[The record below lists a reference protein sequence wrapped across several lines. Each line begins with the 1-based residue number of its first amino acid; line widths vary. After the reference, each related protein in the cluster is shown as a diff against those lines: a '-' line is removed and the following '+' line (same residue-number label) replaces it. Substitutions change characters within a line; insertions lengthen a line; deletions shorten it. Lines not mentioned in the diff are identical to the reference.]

1 MSTLFHAFSL
11 LLLLIGV
18 VVVGLFP
25 RTPTPPPIIKFV
37 VVSLLLP
44 LPSLL
49 ELTTFSAALLLLS
62 LVGFGGVG

>member
-11 LLLLIGV
+11 LLLLIG

-62 LVGFGGVG
+62 VVGFGGVG